1 MFHPHNNDR
10 IKGSLEYKTLDDFK
24 TLPFDLE
31 WNNFKEGL

>member
-10 IKGSLEYKTLDDFK
+10 IKRSLEYKTLDDFK

-31 WNNFKEGL
+31 WNNLKEGL

>member
-1 MFHPHNNDR
+1 MFHTNNNDR
-10 IKGSLEYKTLDDFK
+10 IKRPLEYKTLGDFK